1 MSSFKNIE
9 NRFNENASYSAFKK
23 LVQQDLV
30 ISHYQASK
38 KFCTNATVYLFGD
51 SVPTITP
58 TPTPTPTSTVTPT
71 LTPTPTQTNTPTNTP
86 TLTPSIT
93 PSITPTNTPT
103 NTPTPSITPSITPT
117 GTPANTPTQTATPTS
132 TPPAPSNSPTPTN
145 TPTNTP
151 TPTVTPTA
159 TEASALHVQRF
170 EYSTGSGYVCDDAG
184 SGEDGVCTSGWDGEN
199 FEVGWFYKPSGSTR
213 LYPGTGS
220 VVYTNSSTGDT
231 SNVVGTLTDPE
242 FSGVVGHIIDSFSV
256 EVDENGYL
264 DVEDSG
270 TAPFD
275 NEVFKTT
282 TGGIIQQWYNC
293 DDC

>member
-38 KFCTNATVYLFGD
+38 TFCTSATVYLFGD
-51 SVPTITP
+51 DVPYIPP
-58 TPTPTPTSTVTPT
+58 TPTPTPTQTVTPT
-71 LTPTPTQTNTPTNTP
+71 GTPTNTP
-86 TLTPSIT
+86 TQ
-93 PSITPTNTPT
+93 TPTNTPT
-103 NTPTPSITPSITPT
+103 NTVTPT
-117 GTPANTPTQTATPTS
+117 GTPTNTPTGTPTNTPTQTATPTS
-132 TPPAPSNSPTPTN
+132 TPPAPSNSPTPTGTPTN

-159 TEASALHVQRF
+159 TEASTLHVQRF

-184 SGEDGVCTSGWDGEN
+184 SGEDGVCTSGWDSEN
-199 FEVGWFYKPSGSTR
+199 FEVGWFYKPSGSIR

-231 SNVVGTLTDPE
+231 SNVEGTLADPE

-256 EVDENGYL
+256 EVDENGHL
-264 DVEDSG
+264 DGEAGGS
-270 TAPFD
+270 APFD